1 MLKGIYF
8 RETDLARLIGPTM
21 DSAQAVWVPQAR
33 TTTFRKLPYSSDAER
48 LPGAPRR
55 CIFDVEPWLMKK
67 PEYSR
72 FETAKH
78 LVDYT

>member
-8 RETDLARLIGPTM
+8 KETNLARLIGPDG
-21 DSAQAVWVPQAR
+21 DSANAVWVPQDR
-33 TTTFRKLPYSSDAER
+33 TMKFRKLPFASDAER

-55 CIFDVEPWLMKK
+55 CIFDVEGWLLKK
-67 PEYSR
+67 PEFER
-72 FETAKH
+72 FEKAVH